1 MSDSCYIRLSTDG
14 TYWFA
19 DVMINGKVFASGDA
33 KITKEDKRSD
43 GAAVTVA
50 LHNFHQE
57 IGKDIRRMT

>member
-1 MSDSCYIRLSTDG
+1 
-14 TYWFA
+14 
-19 DVMINGKVFASGDA
+19 MINGKVFASGDA

-57 IGKDIRRMT
+57 IGKDIRRINA